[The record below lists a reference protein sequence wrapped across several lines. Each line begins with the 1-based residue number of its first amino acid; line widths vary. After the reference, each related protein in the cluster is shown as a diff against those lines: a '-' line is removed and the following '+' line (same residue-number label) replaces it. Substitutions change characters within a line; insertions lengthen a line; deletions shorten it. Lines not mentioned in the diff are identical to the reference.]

1 VKRAPTDGAGR
12 TDIAMT
18 AGEAPDLVAF
28 VTNASFPGRRG
39 VVGDY
44 LELDRFKV
52 SHPELSVRVIEFNDP
67 DTDVEWDGDSF
78 RLTHPAYGTV
88 DVGGARLVLYMP
100 VSFEPEDVALR
111 SHGGSGAEAFF
122 ADRQWR
128 VVSEFLEAFL
138 ANHANCINNP
148 RQARSA
154 CNKLIQLQRLREAGF
169 ATLPV
174 RVAETTP
181 ANGAGLLVRKNLSEG
196 AIVSSGVISSARLI
210 GAPGERL
217 SRPAIFQPYVQSD
230 HEMRFYVLGT
240 EIIPVRLR
248 RRMPEG
254 VVDVREMQATMDD
267 VSIAWDYEHHHAK
280 MLEACRLLGLRY
292 AVIDAIPKNSEP
304 HILEVN
310 PNGVWSNLPRPF
322 AEQVASQFHKFLHES
337 VVQRAL

>member
-1 VKRAPTDGAGR
+1 M
-12 TDIAMT
+12 I

-28 VTNASFPGRRG
+28 VTNANFPGRRG

-44 LELDRFKV
+44 LELGRFKRA
-52 SHPELSVRVIEFNDP
+52 HPELSVRVIEFNDP
-67 DTDVEWDGDSF
+67 DTDAEWDGESF
-78 RLTHPAYGTV
+78 RLTHPAFGTV
-88 DVGGARLVLYMP
+88 DVGGASLVLYMP

-111 SHGGSGAEAFF
+111 LSGGSGAEAFF

-154 CNKLIQLQRLREAGF
+154 CNKLIQLRQLREAGLP
-169 ATLPV
+169 TLPV

-181 ANGAGLLVRKNLSEG
+181 SGAAGPLVRKNLSEG
-196 AIVSSGVISSARLI
+196 AIVSAGVVSSTRLI

-230 HEMRFYVLGT
+230 HEMRFYVFGT

-267 VSIAWDYEHHHAK
+267 VSIAWDYERHHSR

-292 AVIDAIPKNSEP
+292 AVIDAIPKDGEP
-304 HILEVN
+304 QILEVN
-310 PNGVWSNLPRPF
+310 PNGIWSNLPRPL
-322 AEQVASQFHKFLHES
+322 ADQVSGRFHEFLRCS
-337 VVQRAL
+337 LTQRIS